1 MEDNRSRQGR
11 NNMTTQTTEIPAKE
25 QILFNALSEIG
36 QKTYSMGNVETM
48 SGIAAAN
55 RANKA
60 IEEWASYGR

>member
-1 MEDNRSRQGR
+1 
-11 NNMTTQTTEIPAKE
+11 MTTQTTEIPAKE